1 MFYYNSDQK
10 PVQIFNTRR
19 ANFSAGGMVKFHPNN
34 RFPNED
40 SISSALEPGSLVIPT
55 IVMRSGIM
63 DGYRG
68 KTTDK
73 KEEDMSKLSPTI
85 IMPGEMVVAKRYAKD
100 VERYL
105 KKKGITL
112 PLPA

>member
-19 ANFSAGGMVKFHPNN
+19 ANFSGGGMVKYDPRN
-34 RFPNED
+34 RFPNDD
-40 SISSALEPGSLVIPT
+40 SVSSALEPGSLVIPT
-55 IVMRSGIM
+55 KVMRSGIM
-63 DGYRG
+63 DGYKG

-73 KEEDMSKLSPTI
+73 KVYDMSKLSPTI

-105 KKKGITL
+105 RKHGITL
-112 PLPA
+112 PLDG